1 MPHPTLEDQPLAEQT
16 VDGKAMYLTTA
27 GGKIKCL
34 RCTARS
40 SRTKLQC
47 GKPALKVSNTQKC
60 QVHGGRPHTAETLQ
74 LISEA
79 NTLHGE
85 CTKAA
90 KEQYRQDAIL
100 IMQMEDAV
108 RVLKMAEGPRMRGRK
123 HDGYKSLQTVDD
135 VVRMIAERKLHRNT
149 AAS

>member
-1 MPHPTLEDQPLAEQT
+1 MTNQILKNQPSAEPT
-16 VDGKAMYLTTA
+16 VDGKAVYLTTA
-27 GGKIKCL
+27 GGQIKCL

-47 GKPALKVSNTQKC
+47 GKPALKVSSTQKC

-74 LISEA
+74 RISEA

-90 KEQYRQDAIL
+90 KEQYRQDAVL
-100 IMQMEDAV
+100 IRQLEDAV
-108 RVLKMAEGPRMRGRK
+108 RVLKMAEGPRMKGRK
-123 HDGYKSLQTVDD
+123 PNGYVSLQTVDD
-135 VVRMIAERKLHRNT
+135 VVRLITKRELHRNT